1 MMIFEGDRDF
11 SQPPADLFARLSD
24 ASFLVQCIPDSS
36 IAGKADK
43 KKAGCT
49 VRPGFAFIRGSLDV
63 TLDVSDIVE
72 NQSVRLLLAS
82 KGIGSSSDVETLLTF
97 SPQESGTRVH
107 WKAEVKR
114 LGGLLR
120 AVPGGLI
127 RGAAQKVI
135 EDVWAEVQKKV
146 GSGSSSQQGQ

>member
-11 SQPPADLFARLSD
+11 ALPPGDLFAKLSD
-24 ASFLVQCIPDSS
+24 AVFLVQCIPDSS
-36 IAGKADK
+36 TAVKAEK
-43 KKAGCT
+43 TKAACT

-63 TLDVSDIVE
+63 TLEVANAVE
-72 NQSVRLLLAS
+72 AQSMRLLLVS

-97 SPQESGTRVH
+97 TPQGTGTRIH

-120 AVPGGLI
+120 AVPTGLI
-127 RGAAQKVI
+127 RGAAQKLI
-135 EDVWAEVQKKV
+135 EDVWASVQNKLN
-146 GSGSSSQQGQ
+146 QGRNL

>member
-11 SQPPADLFARLSD
+11 SLPPADLFAKLSD
-24 ASFLVQCIPDSS
+24 AAFLVQCIPDSS
-36 IAGKADK
+36 VAGQADK
-43 KKAGCT
+43 KNAACT
-49 VRPGFAFIRGSLDV
+49 IRPGFAFIRGSLDV
-63 TLDVSDIVE
+63 TLEVSEAVE
-72 NQSVRLLLAS
+72 PQTIRLNLAS

-97 SPQESGTRVH
+97 SPQASGTRVH

-135 EDVWAEVQKKV
+135 QDVWAGVEKKLTE
-146 GSGSSSQQGQ
+146 

>member
-11 SQPPADLFARLSD
+11 SLPVGELFAKLSD
-24 ASFLVQCIPDSS
+24 ATFLVQCIPDSS
-36 IAGKADK
+36 MAGMADK
-43 KKAGCT
+43 KKASCT

-63 TLDVSDIVE
+63 TLDVAETVE

-97 SPQESGTRVH
+97 TPQESGTRIH

-135 EDVWAEVQKKV
+135 EDVLAGVQKKLA
-146 GSGSSSQQGQ
+146 

>member
-11 SQPPADLFARLSD
+11 SLPPADLFAKLSD
-24 ASFLVQCIPDSS
+24 ATFLVRCIPDST
-36 IAGKADK
+36 AGPADK
-43 KKAGCT
+43 KKATCT

-63 TLDVSDIVE
+63 TLEVVDVALS
-72 NQSVRLLLAS
+72 QSIRLLLAS
-82 KGIGSSSDVETLLTF
+82 KGIGSSSEVETLLTF
-97 SPQESGTRVH
+97 TPQGSGTRVH

-135 EDVWAEVQKKV
+135 DDVLTSVIQNDV
-146 GSGSSSQQGQ
+146 

>member
-11 SQPPADLFARLSD
+11 SQSPADLFAKLSD

-36 IAGKADK
+36 TAGKADK
-43 KKAGCT
+43 KKAACT
-49 VRPGFAFIRGSLDV
+49 VRPGFAFIRGTLDV
-63 TLDVSDIVE
+63 TLNVAEIVE
-72 NQSVRLLLAS
+72 NQSVRLILAS

-97 SPQESGTRVH
+97 APQANGTRIH

-120 AVPGGLI
+120 AVPSGLI

-135 EDVWAEVQKKV
+135 EDVLAEVQKKV
-146 GSGSSSQQGQ
+146 GSGSGSQQGQ